1 MTDRVGGQ
9 AHGNAAYS
17 LLLPG
22 KVLYLNA
29 LLAMKK
35 FRDRGNK
42 EGAVQG
48 FYALQAA
55 DLGQVVERKPQ
66 RGTNMVCRRQC
77 VCIYMY
83 ILVYFFIVILVALR
97 VQES

>member
-1 MTDRVGGQ
+1 MSLFYHTNVGKGRTPTLNGK
-9 AHGNAAYS
+9 AHGNATYS

-29 LLAMKK
+29 LLSLKK

-48 FYALQAA
+48 FYVLQGAG
-55 DLGQVVERKPQ
+55 LGRVIEKSLNREQ
-66 RGTNMVCRRQC
+66 
-77 VCIYMY
+77 IWY
-83 ILVYFFIVILVALR
+83 ICTL
-97 VQES
+97 ESV